1 MKRTPPWVFV
11 AAVGVQLAAL
21 ALCLWAMER
30 DAEAVAEAV
39 AEEEPP
45 APPPPP
51 PPPQQPEPSVHRD
64 ALAAAQPV
72 AAPDAAFVREP
83 QREPEAVRPVQ
94 PPEPPEPPEPRERR
108 ESADAAERSRVTV
121 RAVDAPPRWEAPRYE
136 PPPWPEPEVRPEP
149 QPRWEPPPYDEPP
162 RAEVPRAEMPRA
174 EMPRAEAPQPRPAVV
189 RVPPPSPVFGPPPER
204 PRAAEG
210 AELLP
215 PFITDPADEV
225 TQNVWGVAGDG
236 RLAFGFYG
244 DGSIRFVDTDGGLY
258 EGKADSA
265 RARMREIDGMRAFTV
280 QIGVAEDRRLLASF
294 TGGPHDA
301 ESIPLEPAVGWSVA

>member
-45 APPPPP
+45 APSPPPQ
-51 PPPQQPEPSVHRD
+51 PQQPEPSVHRD

-94 PPEPPEPPEPRERR
+94 PPEPPEPRET
-108 ESADAAERSRVTV
+108 ADAPERSRVTV
-121 RAVDAPPRWEAPRYE
+121 RAVDAPSRWEPPRYE
-136 PPPWPEPEVRPEP
+136 PPPWPEPEPQPQP
-149 QPRWEPPPYDEPP
+149 QPRWEPPPHDEPP
-162 RAEVPRAEMPRA
+162 RAEVPRAEMPQ
-174 EMPRAEAPQPRPAVV
+174 PQPQPRPAVV

-225 TQNVWGVAGDG
+225 TQIVWGVAGDG

>member
-51 PPPQQPEPSVHRD
+51 PPQQPEPSVHRD

-94 PPEPPEPPEPRERR
+94 PPEPAEPRERR
-108 ESADAAERSRVTV
+108 EPADTAERSRVTV
-121 RAVDAPPRWEAPRYE
+121 RAVDAPHRWEPPRYE
-136 PPPWPEPEVRPEP
+136 APPWPEPEP
-149 QPRWEPPPYDEPP
+149 QPR
-162 RAEVPRAEMPRA
+162 
-174 EMPRAEAPQPRPAVV
+174 
-189 RVPPPSPVFGPPPER
+189 
-204 PRAAEG
+204 
-210 AELLP
+210 
-215 PFITDPADEV
+215 
-225 TQNVWGVAGDG
+225 
-236 RLAFGFYG
+236 
-244 DGSIRFVDTDGGLY
+244 
-258 EGKADSA
+258 
-265 RARMREIDGMRAFTV
+265 
-280 QIGVAEDRRLLASF
+280 
-294 TGGPHDA
+294 
-301 ESIPLEPAVGWSVA
+301 